1 MKERL
6 TEEEQEL
13 LDEKL
18 LFDSWTDEAEE
29 EMDSKMSHAYFDAIE
44 HIDVIDDGE
53 NHPHLIFSNKKNSK
67 RKDEKEHHDVRV
79 RIT

>member
-29 EMDSKMSHAYFDAIE
+29 EME
-44 HIDVIDDGE
+44 E
-53 NHPHLIFSNKKNSK
+53 NEN
-67 RKDEKEHHDVRV
+67 E
-79 RIT
+79 